1 MTEIPAGTGPTA
13 GPRQIT
19 VDVEYRDQAVIA
31 RVAGTLTAQ
40 TAPALRGGL
49 LKCLADCPDA
59 LIVDVAGLTAESG
72 VPLTVLRVVKRQA
85 DRWPAIPMV
94 LCRPDAALARQ
105 LAQAGPEA
113 YPSIYRSVEDA
124 IAALDRIVQV
134 RPAIHIDLPAAI
146 DSCAWARDI
155 VVQACRDWDLDHIAD
170 DAEAIVCELVT
181 NAVLHARPPLHL
193 LLAVRGPRL
202 HLAVRDGS
210 EVLPHAVGGAP
221 PLPTSAYGNGLTLVD
236 ALATA
241 WGSMRTTDGKVVW
254 ATLRLTP

>member
-1 MTEIPAGTGPTA
+1 MTDIPAGTSSTA
-13 GPRQIT
+13 GPEQVT
-19 VDVEYRDQAVIA
+19 VDVEYRDQAAIA
-31 RVAGTLTAQ
+31 RVAGTLTMQ

-59 LIVDVAGLTAESG
+59 LIVDVADLTTESG
-72 VPLTVLRVVKRQA
+72 VPLTVLRVVQRQA

-94 LCRPDAALARQ
+94 LCRPDAALRRQ
-105 LAQAGPEA
+105 LAQAGPDA
-113 YPSIYRSVEDA
+113 YPSIYPSVEDA

-134 RPAIHIDLPAAI
+134 RPAIHLDLPATT
-146 DSCAWARDI
+146 DSCAWARD
-155 VVQACRDWDLDHIAD
+155 VAVQACRDWNLDHVAD

-193 LLAVRGPRL
+193 LVAVRGPRL

-210 EVLPHAVGGAP
+210 EALPRAVGGAP
-221 PLPTSAYGNGLTLVD
+221 PSPTIAYGNGLTLVD
-236 ALATA
+236 AIATT
-241 WGSMRTTDGKVVW
+241 WGTMPTTEGKVVW